1 VPAGDADA
9 VRTDVPL
16 LWLAGDGDPQDPPSG
31 LAGVA
36 AQQPHS
42 AVVVLPAQQHVVG
55 HLGCLPSVVAAFVA
69 VGNVDGLDTA
79 CVAAGSPAPP
89 FRLR

>member
-1 VPAGDADA
+1 MRTPVP
-9 VRTDVPL
+9 V
-16 LWLAGDGDPQDPPSG
+16 LWLAGDGDPQDPPSN
-31 LAGVA
+31 LTGVA

-42 AVVVLPAQQHVVG
+42 KVVVLPAQQHVVG

-69 VGNVDGLDTA
+69 AGSVDGLDTS